1 MQTTLTPALQQ
12 NAEAR
17 EAGSLIRACVH
28 CGFCQATCPTYQVL
42 GDERD
47 SPRGRI
53 HLIKQFLEG
62 ESTSAQ
68 TQLHLDR
75 CLTCRA
81 CETACPS
88 GVQYGRLVELG
99 RGLLVQARPRSW
111 WQRQL
116 RRGLVAG
123 LTGPW
128 FAPAAA
134 VGRALRH
141 MLPNALRHHLP
152 ARHAAGP
159 VPQRR
164 HDRTVLLLTG
174 CVQPALAPRINAATI
189 RVLDAV
195 GISVQPAPRAGCC
208 GAIAQHLDAGEQAR
222 VAARRNIDAW
232 WPAIEAGAEAIVA
245 NTSGCG
251 SMLRDYAVLLQH
263 DAHYAPRAARVVA
276 LVRDLSEVIAP
287 HAAQLQSKL
296 GAPVQARVVFQAPC
310 SLQHAQRIRGSVE
323 AMLSALGATVLP
335 AGDAQLCCGAAG
347 TYSLLQPQISSQL
360 RERKQAALAA
370 ARPQLIL
377 SANLG
382 CMLQLAAGSDV
393 PVQHWVEWVDSQLA

>member
-1 MQTTLTPALQQ
+1 MQTTLSPALQH

-17 EAGSLIRACVH
+17 EAASLIRACVH

-62 ESTSAQ
+62 EGTSAQ

-99 RGLLVQARPRSW
+99 RGLLVQAQPRPWLHRL
-111 WQRQL
+111 L
-116 RRGLVAG
+116 RRSLAAA
-123 LTGPW
+123 LTGPL
-128 FAPAAA
+128 FAPAAR
-134 VGRALRH
+134 VGRRVRGLLPQSLRD
-141 MLPNALRHHLP
+141 HLP
-152 ARHAAGP
+152 LPAPPGSW
-159 VPQRR
+159 PQTQ
-164 HDRTVLLLTG
+164 HSRTVLLLGG
-174 CVQPALAPRINAATI
+174 CVQPALAPRINAATA
-189 RVLDAV
+189 RVLHAV
-195 GISVQPAPRAGCC
+195 GITAQTAAQAGCC
-208 GAIAQHLDAGEQAR
+208 GAIHQHLDATEQAR
-222 VAARRNIDAW
+222 AAARRNIDAW
-232 WPAIEAGAEAIVA
+232 WPALEAGAEAIVA

-263 DAHYAPRAARVVA
+263 DSVYAARAARVVG
-276 LVRDLSEVIAP
+276 LVRDLSEVVAP
-287 HAAQLQSKL
+287 LAVQLRSRL
-296 GAPVQARVVFQAPC
+296 AAPVQARVVFQAPC

-323 AMLSALGATVLP
+323 AMLSVLGATVLP

-347 TYSLLQPQISSQL
+347 TYGLLQPQISTQL
-360 RERKQAALAA
+360 RQRKQTALTAAQ
-370 ARPQLIL
+370 PQLIL

>member
-1 MQTTLTPALQQ
+1 MQTTLSPALQH
-12 NAEAR
+12 NTEAR
-17 EAGSLIRACVH
+17 EAASLIRACVH

-62 ESTSAQ
+62 EGTTAQ

-99 RGLLVQARPRSW
+99 RGLLVQAQPRPW
-111 WQRQL
+111 LQRQVRSAL
-116 RRGLVAG
+116 AAA
-123 LTGPW
+123 LTGPL
-128 FAPAAA
+128 FAPA
-134 VGRALRH
+134 VRIGRLLRKV
-141 MLPNALRHHLP
+141 LPQRLRDHLP
-152 ARHAAGP
+152 AAVPAGAW
-159 VPQRR
+159 PQAV
-164 HDRTVLLLTG
+164 HPRTVLLLTG
-174 CVQPALAPRINAATI
+174 CVQPALAPRINAATA
-189 RVLDAV
+189 RVLDAL
-195 GISVQPAPRAGCC
+195 GITALVAAEAGCC
-208 GAIAQHLDAGEQAR
+208 GAIHQHLDATEQAR
-222 VAARRNIDAW
+222 AAARRNIDAW
-232 WPAIEAGAEAIVA
+232 WPAIEAGAEAVVA

-263 DAHYAPRAARVVA
+263 DAAYAARAAALVT
-276 LVRDLSEVIAP
+276 LVRDLSEVVAP
-287 HAAQLQSKL
+287 QAQQLRSRL
-296 GAPVQARVVFQAPC
+296 SSPVQARLVFQAPC

-323 AMLSALGATVLP
+323 ALVSTLGATLLP
-335 AGDAQLCCGAAG
+335 AGDALLCCGAAG
-347 TYSLLQPQISSQL
+347 TYSLLQPHISTQL
-360 RERKQAALAA
+360 RDRKQAALTAA
-370 ARPQLIL
+370 QPQVIL

-393 PVQHWVEWVDSQLA
+393 PVQHWVEWVDSQLT

>member
-1 MQTTLTPALQQ
+1 MQTTLSPALQD
-12 NAEAR
+12 NVEAR
-17 EAGSLIRACVH
+17 EAAALIRACVH

-53 HLIKQFLEG
+53 HLIKQLLEG
-62 ESTSAQ
+62 EGTSAQ

-99 RGLLVQARPRSW
+99 RGLLVKSQPRPW
-111 WQRQL
+111 LQRLL
-116 RRGLVAG
+116 RRSLADA
-123 LTGPW
+123 LTGPL

-134 VGRALRH
+134 VGRLLRPLLPAALQT
-141 MLPNALRHHLP
+141 HLP
-152 ARHAAGP
+152 VRLTSGAL
-159 VPQRR
+159 PQRMHAR
-164 HDRTVLLLTG
+164 SVLLLAG
-174 CVQPALAPRINAATI
+174 CVQPALAPQINAATS
-189 RVLDAV
+189 RVLDAL
-195 GISVQPAPRAGCC
+195 GITVRIAADAGCC
-208 GAIAQHLDAGEQAR
+208 GAIHQHLDASEQACA
-222 VAARRNIDAW
+222 AARRNIDAW
-232 WPAIEAGAEAIVA
+232 WPAIDAGAEAIVA

-263 DAHYAPRAARVVA
+263 DEVYAARAARVVG
-276 LVRDLSEVIAP
+276 LVRDLSEVVAP
-287 HAAQLQSKL
+287 LASQLRPLLK
-296 GAPVQARVVFQAPC
+296 APVEARVVFQAPC

-323 AMLSALGATVLP
+323 GLLSALGATLLA

-347 TYSLLQPQISSQL
+347 TYTLLQPQISTQL
-360 RERKQAALAA
+360 RQRKQAALTVAK
-370 ARPQLIL
+370 PQIIL

-382 CMLQLAAGSDV
+382 CMLQLAAGSAV
-393 PVQHWVEWVDSQLA
+393 PVQHWVEWVDSQLV